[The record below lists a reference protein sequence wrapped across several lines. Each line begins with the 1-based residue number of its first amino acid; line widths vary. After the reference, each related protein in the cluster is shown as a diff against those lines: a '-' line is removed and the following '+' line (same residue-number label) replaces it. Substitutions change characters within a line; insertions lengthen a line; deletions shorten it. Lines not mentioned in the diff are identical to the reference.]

1 MPRNVSS
8 SILPE
13 ALRADVIHPGARG
26 NYVLASTFGID
37 EEPPVAGDAEVLS
50 VEVA

>member
-13 ALRADVIHPGARG
+13 ALRAD
-26 NYVLASTFGID
+26 
-37 EEPPVAGDAEVLS
+37 EEPPVAGDAEGLP